1 MGAICFKLSM
11 KLTAELAGT
20 EHALELERDGVRV
33 VATVDDRRYEIE
45 ARAIEPGIYLLQ
57 AGGRVYECRVGHA
70 QATSDTTE
78 VQIGS
83 QVFQIALSDPK
94 RLRHTAAAGAQ
105 AAGRAQVLAAM
116 PGKVVRVIV
125 TEGAQVEA
133 GDALLVVEAMKMQN
147 EMKSPKS
154 GTVVELH
161 ATAGATVNAGD
172 VLVVVE

>member
-1 MGAICFKLSM
+1 M

-20 EHALELERDGVRV
+20 EHTLELQRDGARIQ
-33 VATVDDRRYEIE
+33 AQVDDRHYEIE
-45 ARAIEPGIYLLQ
+45 VHEIEAGVYLLQ
-57 AGGRVYECRVGHA
+57 ASGRVYECRVGHA
-70 QATSDTTE
+70 QTKSDTMA
-78 VQIGS
+78 VQVGA
-83 QVFQIALSDPK
+83 QVFQITLSDPK
-94 RLRHTAAAGAQ
+94 RLRHTTTAGAQ
-105 AAGRAQVLAAM
+105 TAGRAQVTAAM
-116 PGKVVRVIV
+116 PGKVVRVLV
-125 TEGAQVEA
+125 AQGAQVEA